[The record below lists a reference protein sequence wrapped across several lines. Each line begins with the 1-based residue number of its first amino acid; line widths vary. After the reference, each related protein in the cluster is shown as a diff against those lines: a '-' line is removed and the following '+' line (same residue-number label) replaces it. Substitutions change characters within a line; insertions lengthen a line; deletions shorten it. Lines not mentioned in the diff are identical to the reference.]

1 MIMDHSVEVV
11 RLSATVRDLLALS
24 AIPEVWVGRE
34 PPALATEL
42 ADLLIESLRL
52 DFAFVRLCDPGMRQ
66 TVEVTRGDAWNT
78 FPEWLQQRLAVSGPI
93 SRTEV
98 VNEISGPEESF
109 SAIVIPIGIN
119 CERGLV
125 AAAGYRSGFP
135 DQIDQQLLSVA
146 ANSAATA
153 FRNAHLINELRNAQ
167 KVLRDREQELRT
179 SRDELEIKVSE
190 RTSEL
195 RLREGELRGV
205 VDTIPAIVWSALP
218 DGSNAYVNSRF
229 VEYSGMSAE
238 QLAGSG
244 WHAATHP
251 DDLQR
256 HERKWLACVRTGEV
270 FEDEVRF
277 RSADGQYRWH
287 LQRGVP
293 LRDEEGNI
301 LKWYGVLTD
310 IEDRKRAEEALQRNE
325 HYLAEGQRLA
335 HMGSWAFTPAGF
347 EYWSSELFQIHGLD
361 PRGIPPTKEE
371 YLTLV
376 HPEDREFVEQQ
387 IQDMLATH
395 RAFDFTKRIV
405 RPDGQIRS
413 VRCVGVLATH
423 ERTFRGFVGTGM
435 DVTEQEQLI
444 EALRKSEEELRQ
456 MLDFAPQLISVYG
469 PNGQRLYAN
478 RLTLEYAGLNIDEW
492 RQSEARGAI
501 IHPDDRERELAY
513 FARARANGSAG
524 QSELRLRG
532 VDGGYRWFL
541 AQYNSVRD
549 NNGQILR
556 WYVSCTDIDDRKRAE
571 ERLQQENVALRE
583 EIDKASM
590 FEEIV
595 GTSPA
600 LQTVLSRV
608 SKVAPTDSTV
618 LITGETGTGKE
629 LVARAIHRRSNR
641 ASRTFVPVN
650 CAAIPRDL
658 IASELFGHEKGAFTG
673 ALQRRVGRFELADG
687 GTSFLDEVGELL
699 PDTQVALL
707 RVLQEREFER
717 VGGGRLIRVDV
728 RVIAAT
734 NRDLKAAVANG
745 GFREDLYYRLNVFP
759 LEIPALRA
767 RRADIPLLVEYSIDR
782 YARKAGKNI
791 RSVDKKTLQLLQSY
805 PWPGNIRE
813 LQNVIERSVI
823 VCETETFTVDESW
836 LSQRPLDTRSGNEFF
851 LPEKVA
857 ATEREI
863 IEEALRESQGR
874 IFGPSGAAARLGI
887 ARSTLESKIR
897 SLNINKNR
905 FKSPSGA

>member
-11 RLSATVRDLLALS
+11 RLRATVRDLLALS

-34 PPALATEL
+34 PQALATEL

-52 DFAFVRLCDPGMRQ
+52 DFAFVRLCDPGMAQ
-66 TVEVTRGDAWNT
+66 TVEAIRGDAWST
-78 FPEWLQQRLAVSGPI
+78 FPEWLQQRLALSGQI
-93 SRTEV
+93 SRKEV
-98 VNEISGPEESF
+98 VNLTSGPEESF
-109 SAIVIPIGIN
+109 CGIVIPIGVN
-119 CERGLV
+119 GERGLI
-125 AAAGYRSGFP
+125 AAACYRSGFP
-135 DQIDQQLLSVA
+135 DQSDEQLLSVA

-153 FRNAHLINELRNAQ
+153 FRNAHLINELRNVQ

-179 SRDELEIKVSE
+179 ARDGLETKVAE
-190 RTSEL
+190 RTCEL
-195 RLREGELRGV
+195 RLRERELRDV

-229 VEYSGMSAE
+229 VEYSGMSAG

-251 DDLQR
+251 DDLER
-256 HERKWLACVRTGEV
+256 HERKWRACVHTGEV

-277 RSADGQYRWH
+277 RHADGQYRWH

-293 LRDEEGNI
+293 LRDEEGKI

-310 IEDRKRAEEALQRNE
+310 IEDRKSAEKALQRNE
-325 HYLAEGQRLA
+325 HYLVEGQRLA

-361 PRGIPPTKEE
+361 PRSEPPTKEE
-371 YLTLV
+371 YLALV

-387 IQDMLATH
+387 IQEMLATN

-405 RPDGQIRS
+405 RPDGQMRN
-413 VRCVGVLATH
+413 VRCVGVLAIQ
-423 ERTFRGFVGTGM
+423 EGTFRRFVGTGM

-469 PNGQRLYAN
+469 PNRERLYAN
-478 RLTLEYAGLNIDEW
+478 RVTLDYAGLSLNEW
-492 RQSEARGAI
+492 RQTEARGAI
-501 IHPDDRERELAY
+501 IHPDDREKELDY
-513 FARARANGSAG
+513 FARAPSNSPAG
-524 QSELRLRG
+524 RELRLRG
-532 VDGGYRWFL
+532 SDGGYRWFL
-541 AQYNSVRD
+541 ARYNSVRD
-549 NNGQILR
+549 KNGQILR
-556 WYVSCTDIDDRKRAE
+556 WHVSCTDIEDRKQAE

-641 ASRTFVPVN
+641 SSRAFVSVN

-658 IASELFGHEKGAFTG
+658 ISSELFGHEKGAFTG
-673 ALQRRVGRFELADG
+673 ATQRRLGRFELADG
-687 GTSFLDEVGELL
+687 GTIFLDEVGELS

-717 VGGGRLIRVDV
+717 VGGGRL
-728 RVIAAT
+728 
-734 NRDLKAAVANG
+734 
-745 GFREDLYYRLNVFP
+745 
-759 LEIPALRA
+759 
-767 RRADIPLLVEYSIDR
+767 
-782 YARKAGKNI
+782 
-791 RSVDKKTLQLLQSY
+791 
-805 PWPGNIRE
+805 
-813 LQNVIERSVI
+813 
-823 VCETETFTVDESW
+823 
-836 LSQRPLDTRSGNEFF
+836 
-851 LPEKVA
+851 
-857 ATEREI
+857 
-863 IEEALRESQGR
+863 
-874 IFGPSGAAARLGI
+874 
-887 ARSTLESKIR
+887 
-897 SLNINKNR
+897 
-905 FKSPSGA
+905 